1 MAQEN
6 QDSKKRAAVGKMTGF
21 IGVLCNLLLAGSK
34 LVIGKLAASTSITAD
49 GLNNLSDAA
58 SSIVTLLGFKL
69 AEKPADKEH
78 PYGHERMECVAAV
91 VLAVILFATGLGI
104 GWSGIQKIF
113 FMNSDSLEV
122 PGMLALIAALVSI
135 VTKEWMYWFTKFTAD
150 KIRSDA
156 LRADAWHHRSDALS
170 SIGALIGIGG
180 ARLGFPVLDPI
191 ASVVICLFILK
202 AAIDV
207 FRDAVDKMVDK
218 SCDEKTMEEMRQ
230 VICKQ
235 DGVLG
240 ISSLQT
246 RMFGSRIYVDAE
258 IEADG
263 SLTLVQAHD
272 IAEEV
277 HQSIEDSFQDVK
289 HCMVHVNPVH
299 NA

>member
-1 MAQEN
+1 M
-6 QDSKKRAAVGKMTGF
+6 
-21 IGVLCNLLLAGSK
+21 
-34 LVIGKLAASTSITAD
+34 
-49 GLNNLSDAA
+49 
-58 SSIVTLLGFKL
+58 
-69 AEKPADKEH
+69 
-78 PYGHERMECVAAV
+78 
-91 VLAVILFATGLGI
+91 
-104 GWSGIQKIF
+104 
-113 FMNSDSLEV
+113 
-122 PGMLALIAALVSI
+122 
-135 VTKEWMYWFTKFTAD
+135 
-150 KIRSDA
+150 
-156 LRADAWHHRSDALS
+156 
-170 SIGALIGIGG
+170 
-180 ARLGFPVLDPI
+180 
-191 ASVVICLFILK
+191 VICLFILK